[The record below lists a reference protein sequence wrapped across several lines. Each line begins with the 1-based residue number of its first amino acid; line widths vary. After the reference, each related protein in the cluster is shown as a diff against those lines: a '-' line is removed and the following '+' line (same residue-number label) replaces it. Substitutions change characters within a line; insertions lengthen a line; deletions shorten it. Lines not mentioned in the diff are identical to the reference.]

1 MATIGTAEMLFAL
14 SLLLNSLIVG
24 MFLAWGWVL
33 QQLLLR
39 RPILPGRPLVSRR
52 QVPWRVGT
60 VLLVL
65 LVSQFVGYE
74 IHGAYNLAT
83 GRGPGKPPVAAV
95 AAVEL
100 TETEKMAIAAV
111 TDLLLLLLLP
121 VLVRLTSGARL
132 RDFGLSFEGWPRQ
145 VAVGIIA
152 ALIAAPLVYS
162 VQFLALQIW
171 NNNEHPVQKM
181 LLKELSP
188 GVPQL
193 AILSGIIMAPIFEEL
208 LFRGI
213 FQSWL
218 VRLVGRR
225 APALPPPLRK
235 PVIEMAE
242 SLADSRSWNPGS
254 GVWEADA
261 QNGLAAKDP
270 GEPDPALGAPPRS
283 GWLAI
288 VLTSL
293 FFAAVHAPQW
303 PAPIALFFLALV
315 IGTVYQWTGSLIAVI
330 FVHATFNGL
339 STLVMFTALLAGQ
352 NEEANKIKVGWNG
365 AAATESQVLIERG
378 WMHQSSGNVKSS
390 RIFLD
395 ETESDC

>member
-1 MATIGTAEMLFAL
+1 MLVAL

-33 QQLLLR
+33 RQLLLR
-39 RPILPGRPLVSRR
+39 RPILSERPLVSRR
-52 QVPWRVGT
+52 EVPWRGGT
-60 VLLVL
+60 VLLVV
-65 LVSQFVGYE
+65 LVSQFVAYE
-74 IHGAYNLAT
+74 IHGAYTLAS
-83 GRGPGKPPVAAV
+83 GRMPGKPPVAR
-95 AAVEL
+95 AAAAEL
-100 TETEKMAIAAV
+100 TETEKMAVTAL
-111 TDLLLLLLLP
+111 TDLVLLVLLP

-132 RDFGLSFEGWPRQ
+132 HDFGLSFEGWPRQ
-145 VAVGIIA
+145 AAVGIVA
-152 ALIAAPLVYS
+152 ALIAAPSVYS
-162 VQFLALQIW
+162 VQSLALQIW

-193 AILSGIIMAPIFEEL
+193 AIVSGIIMAPMFEEL

-218 VRLVGRR
+218 VRLIGRR

-235 PVIEMAE
+235 PVIELAE
-242 SLADSRSWNPGS
+242 RLADSSSSDPGS
-254 GVWEADA
+254 GAWKADA
-261 QNGLAAKDP
+261 QNGLAAQTP
-270 GEPDPALGAPPRS
+270 GGPDPALAALPNS

-293 FFAAVHAPQW
+293 FFAVVHAPQW

-339 STLVMFTALLAGQ
+339 STLAMFTVLLAGQ
-352 NEEANKIKVGWNG
+352 SEEPNKTKVGWHA
-365 AAATESQVLIERG
+365 AAATGSQVLIERG
-378 WMHQSSGNVKSS
+378 WMHQSS
-390 RIFLD
+390 
-395 ETESDC
+395 